1 MVAFDDA
8 PNDATGPGSY
18 VPPGDS
24 EFTDGDFDLRR
35 FAVLADGDDVIL
47 EVTLGASIRRPEIT
61 QRANSTPIPLDNGIY
76 LQNVDIYVDSDPAGP
91 PGFGACIPGR
101 RVAFAGGRTWKA
113 AVVLTPQPGPAEE
126 ITRKVLGDA
135 ARHVLFVRDVQSHG
149 RTLVARVPAAA
160 LGGLPR
166 PDWGW
171 SVQVSGASWARSF
184 EVLDRL
190 RGSVEANAFTM
201 PVRTLR
207 EAWAFGGGPPGNTHP
222 RVVDVL
228 LPPGV
233 DQQRILGSY
242 DEATGAFAR
251 VPFVYAT
258 RPPPPAPTP
267 ITAETPLPTPPLT
280 VVDVVGDMVSVK
292 GSPAGVKPFQIGRV
306 LGPDGAT
313 VARIVVTQLLPG
325 GLVASA
331 VDGRERIE
339 PGATVRFDGQA
350 P

>member
-1 MVAFDDA
+1 
-8 PNDATGPGSY
+8 
-18 VPPGDS
+18 
-24 EFTDGDFDLRR
+24 
-35 FAVLADGDDVIL
+35 VLTDGDDVIL

-76 LQNVDIYVDSDPAGP
+76 LQNVDVYVDTDPAGP
-91 PGFGACIPGR
+91 PGSGACIPGR
-101 RVAFAGGRTWKA
+101 RVAFSGGRTWKA

-126 ITRKVLGDA
+126 LTRKVLGDA
-135 ARHVLFVRDVQSHG
+135 ARRVFFARDVQSHG

-166 PDWGW
+166 REWGW
-171 SVQVSGASWARSF
+171 SVQVSGAAWERSF
-184 EVLDRL
+184 AVLDRL
-190 RGSVEANAFTM
+190 RGSNEDNAFTM

-228 LPPGV
+228 LPAGV
-233 DQQRILGSY
+233 DQQQVLGSY

-251 VPFVYAT
+251 VPFVYAS
-258 RPPPPAPTP
+258 PPPGAAPGARAVAPGGPDRGAGEGPRPSAAAPAVLKV
-267 ITAETPLPTPPLT
+267 A
-280 VVDVVGDMVSVK
+280 DVMGDMVSIT
-292 GSPAGVKPFQIGRV
+292 GPSAGLKPFQMGRV

-339 PGATVRFDGQA
+339 RGATVRFDGQA